1 MTSAPVPSGSHA
13 LASSREDE
21 RYAAYRHLHEDA
33 RATLAAWSPPN
44 IGQARLRD
52 DVLAHLALGVGTVA
66 RSGPPTHLTAGCL
79 VVDPDVE
86 RVMLTLH
93 RRAERWLQ
101 FGGHL
106 EPADEGLRAAAGREA
121 REESGVDDLELLD
134 EPVHLDRH
142 ELVGAFG
149 RCREHLDVRYV
160 AVAGRDAT
168 PRTSEESLDVRWWPV
183 GELPRDTADEL
194 APLVGAARAAVG
206 PTR

>member
-1 MTSAPVPSGSHA
+1 VTPVPVPSGSHGLGSA
-13 LASSREDE
+13 RGKE

-44 IGQARLRD
+44 VGQARLRD

-79 VVDPDVE
+79 LVDPEVE
-86 RVMLTLH
+86 HVMLTLH
-93 RRAERWLQ
+93 RRAGRWFQ

-106 EPADEGLRAAAGREA
+106 EPADDGLRAAAGREA

-142 ELVGAFG
+142 ELVGAFRG
-149 RCREHLDVRYV
+149 CREHLDVRYV
-160 AVAGRDAT
+160 AVADRGAT

-183 GELPRDTADEL
+183 GGLPRDTADEL
-194 APLVGAARAAVG
+194 APLVGAARAAMG
-206 PTR
+206 RSD